1 MKTITFLYK
10 ETEQNKMDGVT
21 CVVIILLR
29 YLVVDDGIGAAA
41 GGVVVSAKLFP
52 PTWLRKQFLKHDLH
66 LMLAAKDIN

>member
-52 PTWLRKQFLKHDLH
+52 PT
-66 LMLAAKDIN
+66 

>member
-1 MKTITFLYK
+1 
-10 ETEQNKMDGVT
+10 MDGVT

-41 GGVVVSAKLFP
+41 AAGVVDVSAKLFP
-52 PTWLRKQFLKHDLH
+52 PTWLRKLFLKHDLH

>member
-41 GGVVVSAKLFP
+41 GCVVVSAKLFS
-52 PTWLRKQFLKHDLH
+52 PT
-66 LMLAAKDIN
+66 